1 MPRILVVGLGN
12 PLMADDGAGIAVAE
26 RLGSHPLPP
35 GARAEAGD
43 TDSLRL
49 LSLWR
54 GEAEVWLVDAI
65 LAGAPPGTIHRL
77 SHDEVLSI
85 PQRHAAAHF
94 LSLPESLRWIAAA
107 RPDMAA
113 VHYRLFGIEPESIAL
128 SPGLTPAVA
137 RAVVALADEIAAEIG
152 ALADAEVDRGAPREE
167 SIARRAGTEGWKWR
181 NSEPLSA

>member
-12 PLMADDGAGIAVAE
+12 SLMADDGVGIAVAE
-26 RLGSHPLPP
+26 RLRSRPLPQ

-77 SHDEVLSI
+77 SHEEAISI

-94 LSLPESLRWIAAA
+94 MSLPESLRWIAAA

-113 VHYRLFGIEPESIAL
+113 VRYRLFGIEPESIAL

-137 RAVVALADEIAAEIG
+137 RAADALADEIAAEIG
-152 ALADAEVDRGAPREE
+152 ALADAEVDRDAPRDE
-167 SIARRAGTEGWKWR
+167 SVARPAETGGWKRR
-181 NSEPLSA
+181 NPEPSSE